1 MGPTP
6 SVPCQSRA
14 TGMNE
19 SQSSRQ
25 IRSWFVQTK
34 FSNRLR
40 KNYGGTRE
48 FRWSARLGQ
57 ARSVWSI
64 WLVWFNQI
72 NKTNQT
78 NQINE
83 TDQTDQMNKTG
94 WRTVSASFQDYALG
108 TIRVRY
114 LDSRAFQGV
123 LNTTCVLIP
132 TGILVYEGISQSNL
146 WNHGGCRLSDASRD
160 SASPSEINC
169 SSTSHPCSLS

>member
-1 MGPTP
+1 
-6 SVPCQSRA
+6 
-14 TGMNE
+14 MNE

-48 FRWSARLGQ
+48 FRWSVRLGQ
-57 ARSVWSI
+57 ARSVWSIWFIWSI

-83 TDQTDQMNKTG
+83 TDQTDETDQMNQTG
-94 WRTVSASFQDYALG
+94 WLTVSASFQDYAFG

-160 SASPSEINC
+160 SACPSEINC
-169 SSTSHPCSLS
+169 TSTSHPCSLS

>member
-48 FRWSARLGQ
+48 FRWSVRLGQ
-57 ARSVWSI
+57 ARSVWSVWLIWSI

-83 TDQTDQMNKTG
+83 TDQMNQTG
-94 WRTVSASFQDYALG
+94 WRTVPVSFQDYALG
-108 TIRVRY
+108 TIRVR
-114 LDSRAFQGV
+114 
-123 LNTTCVLIP
+123 
-132 TGILVYEGISQSNL
+132 
-146 WNHGGCRLSDASRD
+146 
-160 SASPSEINC
+160 
-169 SSTSHPCSLS
+169 